1 MLLSTKFPNQ
11 HDETLKIF
19 FNDDNVNSNS
29 NKDDKICLII
39 SKDIFSIICLR
50 CKTSPNISN
59 PRKIMWAKIERCHYC
74 ENEYKYIKKQVKNN
88 IHIYTND
95 GLTRKLPVMAGS
107 CPDERKKWICKIC
120 QHQVYNSK
128 KIQNISCCH
137 GLTKEMVQQNFE
149 PVTRYNGIIFD
160 DTDDVNFMVTTTK
173 KRKYFFYNRK
183 SSRLSLVYDFLM
195 KNKENALLENKI
207 MTKILREDFGN
218 IMMDNFFNSRY
229 PHLDNVEEIFKDA
242 KD

>member
-1 MLLSTKFPNQ
+1 
-11 HDETLKIF
+11 
-19 FNDDNVNSNS
+19 
-29 NKDDKICLII
+29 
-39 SKDIFSIICLR
+39 
-50 CKTSPNISN
+50 
-59 PRKIMWAKIERCHYC
+59 
-74 ENEYKYIKKQVKNN
+74 
-88 IHIYTND
+88 
-95 GLTRKLPVMAGS
+95 MAGS

-183 SSRLSLVYDFLM
+183 NSRLSLVYDFLM
-195 KNKENALLENKI
+195 KNKENALL
-207 MTKILREDFGN
+207 
-218 IMMDNFFNSRY
+218 
-229 PHLDNVEEIFKDA
+229 
-242 KD
+242 